1 MKKVLILGIS
11 GSGKTTLAKRIVE
24 ELMLTHRRETRWFNS
39 DKMRDLFDDWDFS
52 HEGRLRQAH
61 RMGDHADSAML
72 NGRIAIVDFICPTEE
87 FRQAFHKAHLS
98 DIIVWMDRTQTS
110 QYKDTDAL
118 FEPPSYYDY
127 RITDDDTESWVS
139 KLVQEILTG
148 PDTYVI

>member
-87 FRQAFHKAHLS
+87 FRAIFHKNWPS
-98 DIIVWMDRTQTS
+98 DIIVWMDRIQES
-110 QYKDTDAL
+110 RYPDTDLL
-118 FEPPSYYDY
+118 FEPPSQYDY
-127 RITDDDTESWVS
+127 RVTGDDNDDLIDHIVG
-139 KLVQEILTG
+139 EILTG
-148 PDTYVI
+148 PDAYEI